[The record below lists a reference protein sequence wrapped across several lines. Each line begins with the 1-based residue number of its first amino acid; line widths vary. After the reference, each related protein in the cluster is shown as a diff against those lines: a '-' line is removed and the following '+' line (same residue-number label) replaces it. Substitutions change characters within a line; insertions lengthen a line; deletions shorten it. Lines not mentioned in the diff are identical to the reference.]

1 LVSYQKPGC
10 GHKILGSDFRSGIFA
25 RVEYRKLGKTGWSVS
40 VIGYGAAPLGGVYGK
55 LSEKEGIRSVHKAVD
70 LGINFIDTAP
80 YYGTTLSETVLGKA
94 LKDIPR
100 ERYYLSTKIGRYGL
114 SDFDFSAERV
124 ARSVDESLTRLRLSH
139 IDLIHCHD
147 IEFTSID
154 RVVNETI
161 PALQKLKRQG
171 KVRKISVSGLP
182 LKIYPKVLDQTALDA
197 ILSYCH
203 YCLNDITLVRLFP
216 YFNARGVGVINAA
229 PMAMGLLTE
238 KGPQKWH
245 PASAEIKEACA
256 RAVAHCKKKKASISK
271 LALQFSIGHRDIA
284 STFVGLPTPA
294 EVKQSVKSI
303 AEGIDMGLLA
313 EVQDILRPIQN
324 QTWPSGLAENNQ

>member
-1 LVSYQKPGC
+1 MLW
-10 GHKILGSDFRSGIFA
+10 

-55 LSEKEGIRSVHKAVD
+55 LDEKKGIRSVHKAFD
-70 LGINFIDTAP
+70 LGINFFDTAP
-80 YYGTTLSETVLGKA
+80 YYGSTVSETVLGKA
-94 LKDIPR
+94 LKSLPR

-114 SDFDFSAERV
+114 TDFDFSPQRV
-124 ARSVDESLTRLRLSH
+124 VRSVDESLGRLRLSH

-147 IEFTSID
+147 IEFASID
-154 RVVNETI
+154 LVVNETI

-182 LKIYPKVLDQTALDA
+182 LRIFPKVLDQTPLDTV
-197 ILSYCH
+197 LSYCH

-216 YFNARGVGVINAA
+216 YFQAKGAGVINAA
-229 PMAMGLLTE
+229 PLSMGLLSE

-245 PASAEIKEACA
+245 PAAPEIKEACA

-271 LALQFSIGHRDIA
+271 LALQFSLGHRDIA
-284 STFVGLPTPA
+284 STFIGLPTPD
-294 EVKQSVKSI
+294 EVKQSVKCLKDP
-303 AEGIDMGLLA
+303 IDMGLLA
-313 EVQDILRPIQN
+313 EVQDILRPIQS
-324 QTWPSGLAENNQ
+324 QSWPSGLPENNQ